1 MKRVARGHPRGAGP
15 QAVHLHPTQGA
26 PQRQARMG
34 DPEPFPVHSI
44 KLDRDHVCSRQGLP
58 GHLGGPLVMSFFRP
72 ILQMRKLRPGE
83 GAQVP
88 KPQSKREAEAGLESS
103 CCLGGLCTPPC
114 LLTPPSSILHHQT
127 AFSLFRGGQPLVS
140 SSCLCGLGRMPA

>member
-1 MKRVARGHPRGAGP
+1 MGIHGGQDPRP
-15 QAVHLHPTQGA
+15 VHLHPTQGG

-58 GHLGGPLVMSFFRP
+58 GYLGGPLVTSFFRP

-88 KPQSKREAEAGLESS
+88 KPQSKWEAGQDWSPPAAWVVS
-103 CCLGGLCTPPC
+103 APPC
-114 LLTPPSSILHHQT
+114 LLTSPSSILHHQT
-127 AFSLFRGGQPLVS
+127 AFSLFRGGQPLVF